1 MYPWIVN
8 FNQEAN
14 YQYQFESDYYD
25 GAGYPVCKLHGYF
38 AISDCLVDRASHI
51 VTISGV
57 TEWFEEP
64 VTADIY
70 SVFEEAD
77 NGTTITSSTLSFVN
91 TLTSA
96 SPSVCVVDFDGDIK
110 SSIAEDMAVVLD
122 GCAAYISSKYSGSQ
136 TEFEEAYADRYY
148 VSDEI
153 DDIVAEDPDDL
164 NNNNEQ
170 LTYAEHSVDCGR
182 QVFAVQPTEYNYFYH
197 LDIPDSL
204 SQVVGGDDKL
214 LYPLLPS
221 IYVSSPVM
229 IPHLEYFKPDGNT
242 LVLTHSFL
250 PPFTAVGTYPYSHSG
265 DEGYVEMLVIKSE
278 HWQSFF
284 YEGGPV
290 VIEIDLEVQL
300 GNGYFS
306 KYIEDSE
313 NWYEDFYESFSR
325 TTITITLTDEEYNYL
340 DLYLYT
346 EEEADHNSV
355 KFYSVKLD
363 GIEQDI
369 EAMIDP
375 EGDIGFWGIDE
386 DDFSDYMP
394 IYHSGESGEEMQL
407 KYSSLDWP
415 EHRRV
420 TLAVRPMDGDSII
433 SIAEEPEDLFA
444 AALND
449 TSYLASGSFNMK
461 WGYGGESYIDGLPIG
476 VSIGYGVWR
485 FYGTRF
491 HSDQLV
497 NAWLSVS
504 SGAVSELSPSADGKY
519 DISPLLIDNE
529 LTVEPVTM
537 SPAAHSLDDNVTG
550 AAYFTSV
557 DIYKEQY
564 NSGSGQWEFVLYDS
578 VVFDYDWYN
587 LPESLAGYFSFP
599 VTTDYFYTKESVSY
613 RCKFVFNY
621 KSLPDGGTGYPVF
634 LARVASAHEH
644 LRFKDEESLA
654 KSLCG
659 MKGKDATGRVAITSG
674 NNIVTGSGTEF
685 LSEIS
690 IGDCVKIGSGS
701 EIHEVCKI
709 NSDTEIELLTD
720 CDSTLS
726 NQYLRIYPGGWYDVG
741 SLSSG
746 NLYSLTDATLSK
758 AVEYPEFSG
767 YPQFDT
773 IVSSLGSWGSSSS
786 EPAVYFGSYIDPSEF
801 SYEILTPADY
811 RFKKLYIAPVNFSGL
826 VFDVY
831 IDDEFVRTVTAA
843 LETPYINSDAREYTA
858 LDGSTW
864 AFIDSDKLEL
874 LEVQITAPIM
884 KLGKLLLD
892 DQLQA
897 RIINPYKLGFLRHV
911 TNGGGG
917 STM

>member
-70 SVFEEAD
+70 SVFEEVD

-96 SPSVCVVDFDGDIK
+96 SPGVCVVDFDGDIK

-122 GCAAYISSKYSGSQ
+122 GCAAYTSSKYSGSH
-136 TEFEEAYADRYY
+136 TEFEEAYVYRYY

-170 LTYAEHSVDCGR
+170 LTYAEHSVDYDK
-182 QVFAVQPTEYNYFYH
+182 QVFAVQPAEYNYFYH

-229 IPHLEYFKPDGNT
+229 IPHLEYFKPDGST

-250 PPFTAVGTYPYSHSG
+250 PPFSAVGTYPYLHSG
-265 DEGYVEMLVIKSE
+265 DEYVEMVVTNPD
-278 HWQSFF
+278 QVQQFV
-284 YEGGPV
+284 YEGPAA
-290 VIEIDLEVQL
+290 EIRVDFEADI
-300 GNGYFS
+300 GNGTLVLYTAEGVTENYYFYS
-306 KYIEDSE
+306 
-313 NWYEDFYESFSR
+313 SFSR
-325 TTITITLTDEEYNYL
+325 TVETFTLGDEAYNL
-340 DLYLYT
+340 LELALMT
-346 EEEADHNSV
+346 EESEDENRA
-355 KFYSVKLD
+355 KFYSIKVND
-363 GIEQDI
+363 VEQDL
-369 EAMIDP
+369 ESMIGGSELCIFYGY
-375 EGDIGFWGIDE
+375 EGGN
-386 DDFSDYMP
+386 DYLP
-394 IYHSGESGEEMQL
+394 VYYPGESDESFEL

-420 TLAVRPMDGDSII
+420 SLVVRFMSGDKIIAV
-433 SIAEEPEDLFA
+433 AEELEDMFA
-444 AALND
+444 PALD
-449 TSYLASGSFNMK
+449 DASYLARGSLDMK
-461 WGYGGESYIDGLPIG
+461 WGYGGESYIDGLPLNVLVG
-476 VSIGYGVWR
+476 FGTWR
-485 FYGTRF
+485 FYGARF

-497 NAWLSVS
+497 QAWLSVS
-504 SGAVSELSPSADGKY
+504 STAVSELTAAADGKY
-519 DISPLLIDNE
+519 DISPHLIDNA
-529 LTVEPVTM
+529 LTVEPTTM
-537 SPAAHSLDDNVTG
+537 SPAVHSLDDNVTG

-564 NSGSGQWEFVLYDS
+564 NSGSGQWEYVLYDS
-578 VVFDYDWYN
+578 VPFDYEWYS

-621 KSLPDGGTGYPVF
+621 KSLPDGGAGYPMF
-634 LARVASAHEH
+634 LARVASPHEH
-644 LRFKDEESLA
+644 LCFKDEESLVR
-654 KSLCG
+654 SLCN
-659 MKGKDATGRVAITSG
+659 MKAFDATGRVAISSG
-674 NNIVTGSGTEF
+674 SNIVTGTGTEF
-685 LSEIS
+685 LSELS
-690 IGDCVKIGSGS
+690 IGDYVKIGTGS
-701 EIHEVCKI
+701 ETHEVCKI
-709 NSDTEIELLTD
+709 NSNTEIELLTD

-726 NQYLRIYPGGWYDVG
+726 NQYFRIYPSGLYDVG
-741 SLSSG
+741 NLSG
-746 NLYSLTDATLSK
+746 GKLYFLTDATLSK
-758 AVEYPEFSG
+758 AVEYPEFSS
-767 YPQFDT
+767 YPQFDS
-773 IVSSLGSWGSSSS
+773 IVSSLESWGSSSS
-786 EPAVYFGSYIDPSEF
+786 EPAVYFGSYVEPSEY
-801 SYEILTPADY
+801 SYEIVTPADF
-811 RFKKLYIAPVNFSGL
+811 RLMKLYIAPVEFSGL

-831 IDDEFVRTVTAA
+831 IDDEYIRTVTAA
-843 LETPYINSDAREYTA
+843 LETPYVNSGAREYA
-858 LDGSTW
+858 SLGGDVW
-864 AFIDSDKLEL
+864 AFMDEVEL
-874 LEVQITAPIM
+874 LELQITAPIM